1 MNLLPTRQLISS
13 AALAAFVSS
22 ASASCGSAF
31 CTLMTDRYAQGTGEP
46 HVGWSADLRIE
57 SVLQNRLR
65 SGTHDIDP
73 SQVTDEEAIERHTRN
88 LNVVTTLGYGFDEH
102 WSV

>member
-1 MNLLPTRQLISS
+1 MRHVFTRVGVATTALLATT
-13 AALAAFVSS
+13 A

-57 SVLQNRLR
+57 SVLQSRLR

-88 LNVVTTLGYGFDEH
+88 LRRSPTTAGRRH
-102 WSV
+102 ST